1 MFDDNKIIKNYN
13 NNIRKY
19 AAEYIEMLDDE
30 KELNN
35 LYIFNGLLKHIAVN
49 VFNNSNIDINNVD
62 HINIIANMWDIYCK
76 IAYKYK
82 HRPNILRFNIMLNSN
97 ISLQKIRKI
106 YNDFNNNNIIDV
118 DNINNNNSNNN
129 SSNNDN
135 ISGVFNSNNGVLNNK
150 DNKEVVNNSNGV
162 LNSTVLSNKYNN
174 SDVLINRDRVTSL
187 YFKLAEKILSEVEAG
202 LYEGATV
209 ENKVGCMFALKS
221 QFNYVEASQPQQVV
235 HTHQTLLTNK
245 ELNQLIG
252 MQ

>member
-1 MFDDNKIIKNYN
+1 MTDDNKIIKNYN
-13 NNIRKY
+13 NSIRKY

-62 HINIIANMWDIYCK
+62 HIDIIANMWDIYCK

-82 HRPNILRFNIMLNSN
+82 HRPNILRFNIMINSN
-97 ISLQKIRKI
+97 VTLHKIRKI
-106 YNDFNNNNIIDV
+106 YNDCNKSSIIDV
-118 DNINNNNSNNN
+118 DYVNNNNSNNTINNN
-129 SSNNDN
+129 SSNDDN
-135 ISGVFNSNNGVLNNK
+135 ISGVLNNK
-150 DNKEVVNNSNGV
+150 NNNRVNSNKV
-162 LNSTVLSNKYNN
+162 L
-174 SDVLINRDRVTSL
+174 DNRERVTSL

-245 ELNQLIG
+245 ELNQLIS

>member
-1 MFDDNKIIKNYN
+1 MTDDNKIIKNYN

-19 AAEYIEMLDDE
+19 AAEYIEMLENE

-49 VFNNSNIDINNVD
+49 VFNTSNIDINNVD

-97 ISLQKIRKI
+97 VTFQKIRKI
-106 YNDFNNNNIIDV
+106 YNDCNNNNIIDV
-118 DNINNNNSNNN
+118 DNINNNNSNNTINNN

-135 ISGVFNSNNGVLNNK
+135 NSSNVLNNK
-150 DNKEVVNNSNGV
+150 D
-162 LNSTVLSNKYNN
+162 NN